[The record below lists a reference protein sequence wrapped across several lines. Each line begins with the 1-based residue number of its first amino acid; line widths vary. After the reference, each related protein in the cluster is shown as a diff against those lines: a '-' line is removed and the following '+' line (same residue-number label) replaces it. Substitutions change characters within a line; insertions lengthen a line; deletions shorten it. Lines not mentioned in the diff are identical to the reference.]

1 MQWVQDVAKMHW
13 QSHAPANILENYF
26 WVMLNHCIEYK
37 NEALL
42 NDRIKLK
49 TYIKKYSGATC
60 TRVVEISNNQSN
72 ALLAKSETK
81 WCLMNAQTKRP
92 ARITT
97 EISDLFM

>member
-1 MQWVQDVAKMHW
+1 MIPFETIITVNKNDIDDLNHVNNVTYVQWV
-13 QSHAPANILENYF
+13 
-26 WVMLNHCIEYK
+26 
-37 NEALL
+37 
-42 NDRIKLK
+42 
-49 TYIKKYSGATC
+49 KKYSGATC